1 MGEAKRRGTR
11 AERVAQAKSLKTKIK
26 RWGNKV
32 SVASDVPA
40 DVMRKIVY
48 GVRKGRL

>member
-1 MGEAKRRGTR
+1 MGEAKRRGTK

-32 SVASDVPA
+32 SVIGDVSS
-40 DVMRKIVY
+40 DVMRKIIY
-48 GVRKGRL
+48 GVHKGRL

>member
-11 AERVAQAKSLKTKIK
+11 AKRVAQAKSLKTKIK
-26 RWGNKV
+26 RWG
-32 SVASDVPA
+32 SDARIASNVPY
-40 DVMRKIVY
+40 DVMRKIIY